1 MKKRILGMGL
11 ILSSFV
17 FMSASAQVRVSINI
31 ESQPVWGPI
40 GYDHVDYY
48 YLPDI
53 DIFYYVPNH
62 QYVYA
67 DHGRWRFS
75 AVLPPRYAKFDFYTA
90 YKVVVN
96 EPKPYRRASYY
107 RTQYARYKGRHD
119 QEIIRNSH
127 ESKYFVI
134 KEHPEHDKWQ
144 KEQDNKRNN
153 DRNNNRGNDKNKAN
167 QGKGNKSGHHG
178 K

>member
-1 MKKRILGMGL
+1 MKKKILSLGMA
-11 ILSSFV
+11 ISAFV
-17 FMSASAQVRVSINI
+17 FMGASAQVRVNINI
-31 ESQPVWGPI
+31 ESQPVWGPA

-62 QYVYA
+62 QYVYV
-67 DHGRWRFS
+67 DHGRWKFS
-75 AVLPPRYAKFDFYTA
+75 TVLPRRYAKFDFYTS

-96 EPKPYRRASYY
+96 EVKPYRRVSYY
-107 RTQYARYKGRHD
+107 RNQYAKYKGRHD

-127 ESKYFVI
+127 EQKYFVI

-144 KEQDNKRNN
+144 KEQDNNRNK
-153 DRNNNRGNDKNKAN
+153 DRNNSRNNDKNKPN
-167 QGKGNKSGHHG
+167 QNRGDKNGHHG